1 MAFNLFSLENKTV
14 LVTGASSG
22 IGREIAVL
30 CAKMGARLIING
42 RKRERLKE
50 TLELL
55 EGNGHM
61 LVVGDLTLLEER
73 DALVESLPLLDGIVH
88 CAGIGHRLL
97 CKSISESDVDLV
109 MGINFKA
116 PVTLQSTLLKKKRI
130 KKSAS
135 IVFITSMAS
144 QSPSYGNALYSAS
157 KGALISYAN
166 CLGLEL
172 ASRQIRVNCIS
183 PAMVRTELILK
194 DGISEE
200 QLLEDEK
207 KYPLKRYGEP
217 EDVAALAIYL
227 LSDASSWMT
236 GSDLKIT
243 GGAR

>member
-1 MAFNLFSLENKTV
+1 MAFNLYSLESKTI
-14 LVTGASSG
+14 LVTGASAG

-30 CAKMGARLIING
+30 CAKMGAQVIING

-55 EGNGHM
+55 EGDGHM
-61 LVVGDLTLLEER
+61 VVAGDLTLPEER
-73 DALVESLPLLDGIVH
+73 DALVEALPLLDGVVH

-97 CKSISESDVDLV
+97 CKSIAESDVDLV
-109 MGINFKA
+109 MGINFKG
-116 PVTLQSTLLKKKRI
+116 PIMLQSSLLKKKRI
-130 KKSAS
+130 NKSAS

-183 PAMVRTELILK
+183 PAMVRTELILR

-207 KYPLKRYGEP
+207 KYPLKRYGQP

>member
-1 MAFNLFSLENKTV
+1 MAFNLYSLESKTI
-14 LVTGASSG
+14 LVTGASAG

-30 CAKMGARLIING
+30 CAKMGAQVIING

-55 EGNGHM
+55 EGDRHM
-61 LVVGDLTLLEER
+61 VVAGDLTLSEER
-73 DALVESLPLLDGIVH
+73 DALVEALPLLDGVVH

-97 CKSISESDVDLV
+97 CKSIAESDVDLV
-109 MGINFKA
+109 MGINFKG
-116 PVTLQSTLLKKKRI
+116 PIMLQSSLLKNKRI
-130 KKSAS
+130 NKSAS

-172 ASRQIRVNCIS
+172 ASRLIRVNCIS
-183 PAMVRTELILK
+183 PAMVRTELILR

-207 KYPLKRYGEP
+207 KYPLKRYGQP

>member
-109 MGINFKA
+109 MGINFKV

>member
-1 MAFNLFSLENKTV
+1 MAFNLYSLESKTI
-14 LVTGASSG
+14 LVTGASAG

-30 CAKMGARLIING
+30 CAKMGAQVIING
-42 RKRERLKE
+42 RKSERLKE

-55 EGNGHM
+55 EGDGHM
-61 LVVGDLTLLEER
+61 VVAGDLTLSEER
-73 DALVESLPLLDGIVH
+73 DALVEALPLLDGVVH

-97 CKSISESDVDLV
+97 CKSIAESDVDLV
-109 MGINFKA
+109 MGINFKG
-116 PVTLQSTLLKKKRI
+116 PIMLQSSLLKNKRI
-130 KKSAS
+130 NKSAS

-183 PAMVRTELILK
+183 PAMVRTELILR

-207 KYPLKRYGEP
+207 KYPLKRYGQP

>member
-1 MAFNLFSLENKTV
+1 MKQTI
-14 LVTGASSG
+14 LVTGASAG

-30 CAKMGARLIING
+30 CAKMGAQVIING

-55 EGNGHM
+55 EGDGHM
-61 LVVGDLTLLEER
+61 VVAGDLTLPEER
-73 DALVESLPLLDGIVH
+73 DALVEALPLLDGVVH

-97 CKSISESDVDLV
+97 CKSIAESDVDLV
-109 MGINFKA
+109 MGINFKG
-116 PVTLQSTLLKKKRI
+116 PIMLQSSLLKKKRI
-130 KKSAS
+130 NKSAS

-183 PAMVRTELILK
+183 PAMVRTELILR

-207 KYPLKRYGEP
+207 KYPLKRYGQP

>member
-1 MAFNLFSLENKTV
+1 MAFNLYSLKNKTI
-14 LVTGASSG
+14 LVTGASAG

-30 CAKMGARLIING
+30 CAKMGAQVIING

-55 EGNGHM
+55 EGDGHM
-61 LVVGDLTLLEER
+61 VVAGDLTLPEER
-73 DALVESLPLLDGIVH
+73 EALVEALPLLDGVVH

-97 CKSISESDVDLV
+97 CKSIAESDVDLV
-109 MGINFKA
+109 MGINFKG
-116 PVTLQSTLLKKKRI
+116 PIMLQSSLLKNKRI
-130 KKSAS
+130 NKSAS

-183 PAMVRTELILK
+183 PAMVRTELILR

-207 KYPLKRYGEP
+207 KYPLKRYGQP

>member
-1 MAFNLFSLENKTV
+1 MAFNLYSLENKTI
-14 LVTGASSG
+14 LVTGASAG

-30 CAKMGARLIING
+30 CAKMGAQVIING

-55 EGNGHM
+55 EGDGHM
-61 LVVGDLTLLEER
+61 VVAGDLTLPEER
-73 DALVESLPLLDGIVH
+73 DALVEALPLLDGVVH

-97 CKSISESDVDLV
+97 CKSIAESDVDLV
-109 MGINFKA
+109 MGINFKG
-116 PVTLQSTLLKKKRI
+116 PIMLQSSLLKNKRI
-130 KKSAS
+130 NKSAS

-183 PAMVRTELILK
+183 PAMVRTELILR

-207 KYPLKRYGEP
+207 KYPLKRYGQP